1 MKTMERI
8 PMERQQSFTETDPV
22 ESNPEITYTAK
33 EVSSFSRGV
42 EEIILS
48 SDRNSVD
55 ESPFGKNSVC
65 FVDVD
70 GVLIENTLT
79 QYPGVCHLFEHNISE
94 EVQESLKQLVSSLG
108 QDAVSITTNRDERV
122 KVLWSSDK
130 ILDTVQGV
138 LDEIGFPTVKIFT
151 NLNKQVPNFAKKK
164 RERLVDHYV
173 NYIKEKDIKE
183 SLKINVIQDLGIIGL
198 DRRVF
203 PKEIAEKIQ
212 LKVKEELS
220 RDIGIDI
227 VDYVLKK

>member
-1 MKTMERI
+1 MKTMDGIE
-8 PMERQQSFTETDPV
+8 MERQPSFTETDPV
-22 ESNPEITYTAK
+22 ESNPEITYTVK

-42 EEIILS
+42 EEIILAS
-48 SDRNSVD
+48 N
-55 ESPFGKNSVC
+55 KNSVC

-94 EVQESLKQLVSSLG
+94 EVQESLKHLILSLG

-138 LDEIGFPTVKIFT
+138 LDKIGFPTVKIFT
-151 NLNKQVPNFAKKK
+151 NLNKQIPEAAKET
-164 RERLVDHYV
+164 RGRLVDHYV
-173 NYIKEKDIKE
+173 NYIKERDIEEKLE
-183 SLKINVIQDLGIIGL
+183 INVIQDLGILGL
-198 DRRVF
+198 NRRVF
-203 PKEIAEKIQ
+203 PEEIAEKIQ
-212 LKVKEELS
+212 FKVKEELS

-227 VDYVLKK
+227 IDYVLKK